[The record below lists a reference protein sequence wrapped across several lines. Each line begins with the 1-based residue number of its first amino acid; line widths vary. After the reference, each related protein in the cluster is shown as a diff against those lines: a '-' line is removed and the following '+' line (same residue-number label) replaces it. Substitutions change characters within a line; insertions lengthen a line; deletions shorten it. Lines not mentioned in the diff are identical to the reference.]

1 MCVQAMCG
9 CVQVFV
15 GVQVCVQMFMCV
27 QVFVC
32 RCVQVKPVGACTGG
46 VWVCMCVYK

>member
-1 MCVQAMCG
+1 MYRWCVWVCVQAMCG

-32 RCVQVKPVGACTGG
+32 RCV
-46 VWVCMCVYK
+46 YR